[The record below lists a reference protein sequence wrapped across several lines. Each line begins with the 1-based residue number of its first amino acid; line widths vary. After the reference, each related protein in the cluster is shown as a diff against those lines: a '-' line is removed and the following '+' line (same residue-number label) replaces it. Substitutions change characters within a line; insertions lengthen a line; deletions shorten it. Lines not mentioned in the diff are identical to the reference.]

1 MKLVVGLGNPGPRYV
16 GTRHNAGYRVAL
28 ALAERC
34 GLEWVDSPYRGKLAR
49 GRVAGATGGALAQEL
64 AVLMPTTF
72 MNASG
77 ESVRCAVEAL
87 GIVPE
92 SELLIAFDD
101 LDLPLGRLRLRAGGG
116 CGGHRG
122 MESIAAALATE
133 RFARI
138 RFGIGRPAS
147 GSDLVDYVLSPFG
160 ADEDAQLPAH
170 VERATD
176 AIVTLLDRGI
186 DAAMERYNRFE
197 DDDENADD
205 SKSSGH
211 KNI

>member
-1 MKLVVGLGNPGPRYV
+1 MPNAHRLSAPVKILVEFARSRQMPIE
-16 GTRHNAGYRVAL
+16 TR
-28 ALAERC
+28 
-34 GLEWVDSPYRGKLAR
+34 
-49 GRVAGATGGALAQEL
+49 T
-64 AVLMPTTF
+64 
-72 MNASG
+72 
-77 ESVRCAVEAL
+77 
-87 GIVPE
+87 E
-92 SELLIAFDD
+92 SELLVAFDD

-138 RFGIGRPAS
+138 RFGIGRPAP

-176 AIVTLLDRGI
+176 AIVALLERGI
-186 DAAMERYNRFE
+186 DAAMERYNRLE
-197 DDDENADD
+197 DDERADD
-205 SKSSGH
+205 IDSSGH
-211 KNI
+211 